1 MNQVLESL
9 SALLIPIF
17 DAEGRLDT
25 LGGILWCV
33 FIGVLLVFVSVIR
46 QNATLGKALKL
57 LREKG
62 AKDEESALPAE
73 ELGTLPPRAY
83 KGSETLLCKVEKDGK
98 CCLYLP
104 EKHERKA
111 DALLKTA
118 SAPLWLMLLE
128 LVGFYAVLKGLY
140 YLLPWMLSI
149 AL

>member
-33 FIGVLLVFVSVIR
+33 FIGVLLVFLSVIR

-57 LREKG
+57 LRDAG
-62 AKDEESALPAE
+62 ATDEESALPLE
-73 ELGTLPPRAY
+73 ELGKLPASAY
-83 KGSETLLCKVEKDGK
+83 KGGETLFATVKKDGK
-98 CCLYLP
+98 CFLYLP
-104 EKHERKA
+104 EKSERKA

-128 LVGFYAVLKGLY
+128 LVGFYAVLKALFH
-140 YLLPWMLSI
+140 LLPWIFSI
-149 AL
+149 F

>member
-62 AKDEESALPAE
+62 ATDEESALPTE
-73 ELGTLPPRAY
+73 ELGKLPSRAY

-128 LVGFYAVLKGLY
+128 LVGVYAVLKVMY
-140 YLLPWMLSI
+140 HLLPWMLSI
-149 AL
+149 F